1 MNFVKNILNSTTRTM
16 ISVICLGILFW
27 QNVQAQRA
35 TKEYSSDVA
44 TSWYNLQLY
53 LIPTTSG
60 FTPPVASR
68 ALGYSSLTLYE
79 SVVNGMP
86 DYRSLVGIL
95 NEFKT
100 IPKTESGKTYHWVLA
115 ANASQ
120 AAIIKRLYANT
131 SKENMAKIDSLKGV
145 YERKYQN
152 DTDKE
157 TVLRSIKFG
166 EEIAKA
172 IFEYSK
178 SDGGH
183 EGYEKNF
190 PKNYRNVTGACVW
203 TPTDEHLIPLQPY
216 WGTNRP
222 FIKGNIDFD
231 PPAPPRCEAGI
242 TSLMYAQALEVYSVG
257 KNLTPEQTTI
267 AKYWSDDAGSTFT
280 PPGHAI
286 SIATQVVSKEKLR
299 LDKAAEVFFKLGIAD
314 ADAFISCWKCKFMH
328 NVLRPISYIR
338 TTIDRN
344 WNTLLESPP
353 FPEYTS
359 GHASVSGAAAQ
370 VLSDLFGYNY
380 HFTDKSHVAR
390 GFKPRSFD
398 SFYEFA
404 DEAANS
410 RLYGGIHYRNS
421 NEQGLKNGKRIGKN
435 VCELQFKVKGA

>member
-145 YERKYQN
+145 YERKYQ
-152 DTDKE
+152 
-157 TVLRSIKFG
+157 
-166 EEIAKA
+166 
-172 IFEYSK
+172 Y
-178 SDGGH
+178 
-183 EGYEKNF
+183 YF
-190 PKNYRNVTGACVW
+190 PLLKHLVT
-203 TPTDEHLIPLQPY
+203 P
-216 WGTNRP
+216 
-222 FIKGNIDFD
+222 
-231 PPAPPRCEAGI
+231 
-242 TSLMYAQALEVYSVG
+242 
-257 KNLTPEQTTI
+257 
-267 AKYWSDDAGSTFT
+267 
-280 PPGHAI
+280 
-286 SIATQVVSKEKLR
+286 
-299 LDKAAEVFFKLGIAD
+299 
-314 ADAFISCWKCKFMH
+314 
-328 NVLRPISYIR
+328 
-338 TTIDRN
+338 
-344 WNTLLESPP
+344 
-353 FPEYTS
+353 
-359 GHASVSGAAAQ
+359 
-370 VLSDLFGYNY
+370 
-380 HFTDKSHVAR
+380 
-390 GFKPRSFD
+390 
-398 SFYEFA
+398 
-404 DEAANS
+404 
-410 RLYGGIHYRNS
+410 
-421 NEQGLKNGKRIGKN
+421 
-435 VCELQFKVKGA
+435 